1 MLPGRQ
7 TSVCKHQFENVTGDR
22 KGFPALAVPSAH
34 TRFFLPHIILAELSM
49 QLKEVN
55 QQLGT
60 YSKMVSGLL

>member
-1 MLPGRQ
+1 MSLETEKVSQPW
-7 TSVCKHQFENVTGDR
+7 QFPV
-22 KGFPALAVPSAH
+22 L
-34 TRFFLPHIILAELSM
+34 TRAFFLPHIILAELSM